1 MEVEADAAA
10 DVAAGVNIISNQFI
24 HPRTLTT
31 APLIH
36 GPLFVDCVG
45 CPPAMDCYKFR
56 VIL

>member
-1 MEVEADAAA
+1 MEVEDVEVEADAAE

-36 GPLFVDCVG
+36 GPLFVDRVG
-45 CPPAMDCYKFR
+45 CPNCVDR
-56 VIL
+56 

>member
-31 APLIH
+31 N
-36 GPLFVDCVG
+36 
-45 CPPAMDCYKFR
+45 R
-56 VIL
+56 